1 MMGID
6 KQIILIACTG
16 AIALYSLIVLICGP
30 VRTRGFKN
38 YQSYLKNTTL
48 YKEQKIEEIWK
59 RDKRKLSNLKGF
71 ETSAFIIDLLF
82 SLGCCALLIL
92 FQIGRLDKNM
102 ENIICFAGFGFVL
115 IAFIFQFAY
124 IWLLGS
130 VFYRHFYDAKYK
142 YDYYNNETNKEFNIT
157 ISDIYNKANKTSKL
171 MATSLPFAILFLLI
185 IAATGFYY
193 YKYFDDIRFSPEP
206 KNYKKDNNNQ
216 NQNNNNDINNNN
228 NDINNNTAPKIDE
241 KPNYDNDDEIE
252 RNDI

>member
-1 MMGID
+1 MEID

-102 ENIICFAGFGFVL
+102 ENTICYAGFGFVL

-142 YDYYNNETNKEFNIT
+142 YDYYYNISGIDT
-157 ISDIYNKANKTSKL
+157 GNKTLIELNDIFKKAKKTATL
-171 MATSLPFAILFLLI
+171 MATSLPFGILFLLI
-185 IAATGFYY
+185 IAATGYY
-193 YKYFDDIRFSPEP
+193 YYLYYDENYLNTNSERNNRN
-206 KNYKKDNNNQ
+206 KNEEDNNNK
-216 NQNNNNDINNNN
+216 NNNIKNDDTATPEEKKEKPDINNQY
-228 NDINNNTAPKIDE
+228 NDNI
-241 KPNYDNDDEIE
+241 
-252 RNDI
+252 